1 MNSLDHL
8 LASVVAGNLSRREFM
23 ARAAA
28 LGIGATALAQI
39 TTALDVHAERLASGL
54 NTLTLNAVQVFGNF
68 DPAIGTDY
76 TQNMAQIN
84 FYDTLLTPTPSAGLT
99 GRLAERWT
107 ASPDATTYTF
117 HLRKGVKFHSGNEV
131 TAEDVVY
138 TMERMLAINQGY
150 SFVWQGYLMSGSV
163 KALDR
168 YTVQF
173 KLLKPFAP
181 FPSTM
186 AVLFIVDKA
195 TVKAHQKPGKFG
207 ANGDYGQ
214 AWLGSNEAGSGPYTL
229 ESDVEG
235 SELRMKRF
243 PGYFRGWHAGAID
256 EVRVM
261 IVEQEATV
269 VSLAKTGVLDMTS
282 QYQANTTY
290 DTLKGLGFKIVT
302 SPTTEVFY
310 LKMNTR
316 IAPTDDIHVRRAIA
330 LAFDYN
336 TVRQRLYPGAP
347 VSGPLSPA
355 FKDAYNSSLPLP
367 KQDLAAA
374 KAELAKSKYAGKGA
388 IPLTLS
394 YVTTAPFEAQIALL
408 FNSIMSQIGFK
419 VTINPQQ
426 WNRIT
431 ELATKVQDTPNVTEV
446 FYDVLYPSP
455 DSMFFQQYDSK
466 ANGSWA
472 SMEWLDDPVV
482 DSLIAKSRLTVDN
495 AKRNAIYKQI
505 QARIVDLQPDAFML
519 AALWRQAVRPAITGT
534 ENIYMPAGAYQFYNL
549 KKS

>member
-269 VSLAKTGVLDMTS
+269 VSLAKTGVLGHDQPIPG
-282 QYQANTTY
+282 QYHLRHAQ
-290 DTLKGLGFKIVT
+290 G
-302 SPTTEVFY
+302 P
-310 LKMNTR
+310 
-316 IAPTDDIHVRRAIA
+316 
-330 LAFDYN
+330 
-336 TVRQRLYPGAP
+336 RLQ
-347 VSGPLSPA
+347 
-355 FKDAYNSSLPLP
+355 NR
-367 KQDLAAA
+367 DLAHHRSVLPQDEHAHSAYRRHPRAA
-374 KAELAKSKYAGKGA
+374 GHCPGLRLQHGAAATVSRGAGQRA
-388 IPLTLS
+388 A
-394 YVTTAPFEAQIALL
+394 V
-408 FNSIMSQIGFK
+408 
-419 VTINPQQ
+419 
-426 WNRIT
+426 
-431 ELATKVQDTPNVTEV
+431 
-446 FYDVLYPSP
+446 
-455 DSMFFQQYDSK
+455 
-466 ANGSWA
+466 
-472 SMEWLDDPVV
+472 
-482 DSLIAKSRLTVDN
+482 SRLQ
-495 AKRNAIYKQI
+495 RC
-505 QARIVDLQPDAFML
+505 L
-519 AALWRQAVRPAITGT
+519 
-534 ENIYMPAGAYQFYNL
+534 
-549 KKS
+549 

>member
-1 MNSLDHL
+1 MSSLDQL
-8 LASVVAGNLSRREFM
+8 LSSVVAGNLSRREFM

-28 LGIGATALAQI
+28 LGIGATALGQI
-39 TTALDVHAERLASGL
+39 STTLDVHAERLASGL

-68 DPAIGTDY
+68 DPAIGIDY

-107 ASPDATTYTF
+107 ASSDATTYTF
-117 HLRKGVKFHSGNEV
+117 HLRKGVKFHSGTEV

-150 SFVWQGYLMSGSV
+150 SFIWQGYLKPGST

-181 FPSTM
+181 FPATM

-195 TVKAHQKPGKFG
+195 RVQAHQKSGKFG

-243 PGYFRGWHAGAID
+243 PGYFRGWGAGAID

-282 QYQANTTY
+282 NYQANTTY
-290 DTLKGLGFKIVT
+290 DTLKGLGFNIV
-302 SPTTEVFY
+302 SAPTTSVFY

-336 TVRQRLYPGAP
+336 TTRQRLRPGAP
-347 VSGPLSPA
+347 TAGPLSPA
-355 FKDAYNSSLPLP
+355 FKDAYDSSLPLP
-367 KQDLAAA
+367 KQNLPAA
-374 KAELAKSKYAGKGA
+374 KAELAKSKYAGKGP
-388 IPLTLS
+388 IPLSLS

-431 ELATKVQDTPNVTEV
+431 ELATKVNDTPNVTEV

-455 DSMFFQQYDSK
+455 DSMFFQQFDSK

-472 SMEWLDDPVV
+472 SMEWLNDPKV
-482 DSLIAKSRLTVDN
+482 DSLITQSRLTVDN

-505 QARIVDLQPDAFML
+505 QARLVELQTDVFML
-519 AALWRQAVRPAITGT
+519 ADLWRQAVRPSVTGFRW
-534 ENIYMPAGAYQFYNL
+534 IPAGQYQFYDL

>member
-1 MNSLDHL
+1 MSTLDQL
-8 LASVVAGNLSRREFM
+8 LASVVAGDLSRREFL
-23 ARAAA
+23 ARATA

-39 TTALDVHAERLASGL
+39 STALDAHAERSTAGL
-54 NTLTLNAVQVFGNF
+54 NTLTLNTVQVFGNI

-84 FYDTLLTPTPSAGLT
+84 FYDSLLTPTASGGLT

-107 ASPDATTYTF
+107 ASPDAKTYTF
-117 HLRKGVKFHSGNEV
+117 HLKKGVKFHSGNEL
-131 TAEDVVY
+131 TAADVVY
-138 TMERMLAINQGY
+138 SAQRILAINQGY
-150 SFVWQGYLMSGSV
+150 SFVWIGYLNADGV

-173 KLLKPFAP
+173 TLLKPFAP
-181 FPSTM
+181 FPASL
-186 AVLFIVDKA
+186 AVLFIVDQA
-195 TVKAHQKPGKFG
+195 TLKQHQKSGKFG

-243 PGYFRGWHAGAID
+243 PGYFRGWSAGAID

-261 IVEQEATV
+261 VFSSASDPTV
-269 VSLAKTGVLDMTS
+269 ISLAKTGVLDMTS
-282 QYQANTTY
+282 NYQSNTTY
-290 DTLKGLGFKIVT
+290 DTLKSQGFTIWS
-302 SPTTEVFY
+302 SPTTSVFY
-310 LKMNTR
+310 LKLNTR

-330 LAFDYN
+330 LAFDYE
-336 TVRQRLYPGAP
+336 TTRSKLRPGAP
-347 VSGPLSPA
+347 VSGPLSPV
-355 FKDAYNSSLPLP
+355 FKDAYNASLPLP

-374 KAELAKSKYAGKGA
+374 KAELAKSKYAGKGP
-388 IPLTLS
+388 IPLTFG
-394 YVTTAPFEAQIALL
+394 YVSGATFESQIGLL

-419 VTINPQQ
+419 VNINPQP

-431 ELATKVQDTPNVTEV
+431 ELATKVNDTPNVTEV

-466 ANGSWA
+466 SNGSWA
-472 SMEWLDDPVV
+472 SMEWLNDPQV
-482 DSLIAKSRLTVDN
+482 DSLIAQSRLTVDT
-495 AKRNAIYKQI
+495 AKRNALYRQI
-505 QARIVDLQPDAFML
+505 QARLVALQTDVYML
-519 AALWRQAVRPAITGT
+519 ADLWRQAVRPSVTGFKW
-534 ENIYMPAGAYQFYNL
+534 IPAGQYQFYDL